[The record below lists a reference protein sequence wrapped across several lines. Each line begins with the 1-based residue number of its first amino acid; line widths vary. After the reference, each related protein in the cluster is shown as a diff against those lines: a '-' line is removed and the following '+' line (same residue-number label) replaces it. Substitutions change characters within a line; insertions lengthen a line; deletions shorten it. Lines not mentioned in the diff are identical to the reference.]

1 VSRDSPAHARRGDRD
16 GDAGAVRTGS
26 PVALALRDLVP
37 PTHGSTFWS
46 DLDARLAD
54 EPQLRLAPRAAIRP
68 ITQPPPVIDDRNLAG
83 SLKGDGPPPRRS
95 SRRTLVG
102 AVAGLLALLLV
113 VVALQDPDDE
123 TRAGSGSSTETTGGR
138 TPTSPEGAAP
148 AESAPAAT
156 VPPGTIDPAAPLEP
170 TGVGPVRIGASV
182 ADLQA
187 AGVLVQVDDSTF
199 RGSGGTCY
207 DARVPGALDLRLR
220 FRAPDGRRRADD
232 PAQGILTSVS
242 IESALPTS
250 RPTNT
255 GLALGAPQDQV
266 LAAYAGNLDERPHPF
281 VSGGRLYRADN
292 GDGTGIAFLT
302 DGQAVISIAV
312 GEMDTI
318 RFVNQCG

>member
-1 VSRDSPAHARRGDRD
+1 MALDSWTWA
-16 GDAGAVRTGS
+16 
-26 PVALALRDLVP
+26 
-37 PTHGSTFWS
+37 
-46 DLDARLAD
+46 
-54 EPQLRLAPRAAIRP
+54 
-68 ITQPPPVIDDRNLAG
+68 
-83 SLKGDGPPPRRS
+83 
-95 SRRTLVG
+95 
-102 AVAGLLALLLV
+102 
-113 VVALQDPDDE
+113 
-123 TRAGSGSSTETTGGR
+123 TEL
-138 TPTSPEGAAP
+138 SEGAAP

-250 RPTNT
+250 RPANT

-266 LAAYAGNLDERPHPF
+266 LAAYAGNLDIMTSSALKTAEKIAQRMHEG
-281 VSGGRLYRADN
+281 VSA
-292 GDGTGIAFLT
+292 
-302 DGQAVISIAV
+302 
-312 GEMDTI
+312 
-318 RFVNQCG
+318 